1 MQRKVEMEGENSRN
15 PGSTNTP
22 QGRPLNRIL
31 LACKGV
37 GRDFQAKN
45 LTFPFE
51 ATLSPDVYREGSPRR
66 ETLQRIEQPLAG
78 RGAVGKEQP
87 RNKPYSLFISSRSGG
102 WKKSSAGRIS
112 LVFFFFFFFLY
123 TGAYHYCHDCTAI
136 SIYRNL
142 THCYYADPPAAPAS
156 GVPSKCLLLL
166 YFILLSVWLRIC
178 IQRRDVKL
186 TMAGSRKW
194 RISRDAKLAKVQR
207 MPRRGRRM
215 VGGADTERKK
225 K

>member
-1 MQRKVEMEGENSRN
+1 MQRKVEMEGENSRK

-51 ATLSPDVYREGSPRR
+51 AALSPDVYREGSPRR

-102 WKKSSAGRIS
+102 
-112 LVFFFFFFFLY
+112 
-123 TGAYHYCHDCTAI
+123 
-136 SIYRNL
+136 
-142 THCYYADPPAAPAS
+142 
-156 GVPSKCLLLL
+156 
-166 YFILLSVWLRIC
+166 
-178 IQRRDVKL
+178 
-186 TMAGSRKW
+186 
-194 RISRDAKLAKVQR
+194 
-207 MPRRGRRM
+207 
-215 VGGADTERKK
+215 
-225 K
+225 